1 MEQRHDRAELQM
13 YQSLSLEQKVA
24 LSQQRI
30 KEWYEAWEGN
40 VYVSFSGGKD
50 STVLLDL
57 VRDMYPEVP
66 AVYVDTGL
74 EYPEIKD
81 FVKTMENVTILRPKL
96 TFRQVIEKYGYPVVS
111 KKQASNI
118 YKLRNNNLSDE
129 YRNEILN
136 GGPKGSYGKLPEKW
150 KILLDAPFEVSDACC
165 DVMKK
170 APLHHYEKE
179 SGRKAFVGTLTE
191 ESRRR
196 RDAWLKN
203 GCNAFDTLTIPQS
216 TPMAFWTEQD
226 VLKYIYDNKI
236 TIAPPYGEIICSKG
250 KYSLSKMNRTGCVF
264 CAFGCHREKLP
275 NRYQQMA
282 TTHPQLYDYCM
293 RGGKYDESGMWIPD
307 KGLGMAKVLDYIN
320 VKWWNDG
327 DEEKRDEYRR
337 IYHEKEEAEAQR
349 KLTESETN
357 E

>member
-81 FVKTMENVTILRPKL
+81 FVKTVENVTILRPKL

-170 APLHHYEKE
+170 RPLHKYRKE
-179 SGRKAFVGTLTE
+179 TGASNIVGTMAE
-191 ESRRR
+191 ESSIRMNS
-196 RDAWLKN
+196 WMQH
-203 GCNAFDTLTIPQS
+203 GCNAFDKKEPQS
-216 TPMAFWTEQD
+216 RPLSFWSTSD
-226 VLKYIYDNKI
+226 VPEYIQARDLNY
-236 TIAPPYGEIICSKG
+236 ASVYGDIVKDENGNYCTTGCS
-250 KYSLSKMNRTGCVF
+250 RTGCMF
-264 CAFGCHREKLP
+264 CMFGVRLEDEP
-275 NRYQQMA
+275 NRFQRMKE
-282 TTHPQLYDYCM
+282 THPKLYEYCM
-293 RGGKYDESGMWIPD
+293 RPWDEG
-307 KGLGMAKVLDYIN
+307 GLGLDEVLTYIN
-320 VKWWNDG
+320 V
-327 DEEKRDEYRR
+327 E
-337 IYHEKEEAEAQR
+337 H
-349 KLTESETN
+349 
-357 E
+357 

>member
-96 TFRQVIEKYGYPVVS
+96 TFRQVIEKYGYPVAT
-111 KKQASNI
+111 KEQAAFV
-118 YKLRNNNLSDE
+118 YE
-129 YRNEILN
+129 YRNTGSEKLKDIRLN
-136 GGPKGSYGKLPEKW
+136 GNKWGRGKISKCWLQL
-150 KILLDAPFEVSDACC
+150 IDAPFPVSDYCC

-170 APLHHYEKE
+170 KPVKQYEKE
-179 SGRKAFVGTLTE
+179 TGYYPFIATMACESSQRKSNWE
-191 ESRRR
+191 MY
-196 RDAWLKN
+196 
-203 GCNAFDTLTIPQS
+203 GCNAFEKKRPTSQ
-216 TPMAFWTEQD
+216 PMSFWTEQD
-226 VLKYIYDNKI
+226 VLNYIL
-236 TIAPPYGEIICSKG
+236 SKG
-250 KYSLSKMNRTGCVF
+250 LNYASVYGDILKDENGNYYTTGCDRTGCMF
-264 CAFGCHREKLP
+264 CMFGVHLEDEP
-275 NRYQQMA
+275 NRFQRMKE
-282 TTHPQLYDYCM
+282 THPKLYEYCM
-293 RGGKYDESGMWIPD
+293 RPWDEG
-307 KGLGMAKVLDYIN
+307 GLGLDEVLTYIN
-320 VKWWNDG
+320 V
-327 DEEKRDEYRR
+327 E
-337 IYHEKEEAEAQR
+337 H
-349 KLTESETN
+349 
-357 E
+357 